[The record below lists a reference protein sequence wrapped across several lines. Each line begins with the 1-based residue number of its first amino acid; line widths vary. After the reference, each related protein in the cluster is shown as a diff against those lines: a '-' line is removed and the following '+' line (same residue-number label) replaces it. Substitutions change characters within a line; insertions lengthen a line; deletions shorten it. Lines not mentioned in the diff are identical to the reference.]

1 MAEIKVNNILKLY
14 VLLLLNDKSR
24 YGYELIKGASAR
36 LGRNIGAGQ
45 IYPFLKELQKRGIV
59 RASPAGTREKKIYSL
74 TTHGR
79 RFVLSMVS
87 RFGELISLSIKPRL
101 SVCAHCGC
109 KVYEGGYEE
118 RIGGKTFRFCCPHC
132 AKDFHGR

>member
-1 MAEIKVNNILKLY
+1 MAEIKVTNILKLY

-24 YGYELIKGASAR
+24 YGYELIKESGAK

-45 IYPFLKELQKRGIV
+45 IYPFLKELQKQGIV
-59 RASPAGTREKKIYSL
+59 RASPSGAREKKVYAL
-74 TTHGR
+74 TPRGK
-79 RFVLSMVS
+79 RFVLSMIS
-87 RFGELISLSIKPRL
+87 RFGELIDLSIKPRL
-101 SVCAHCGC
+101 STCAHCGC

-118 RIGGKTFRFCCPHC
+118 EVNGKKFKFCCPHC